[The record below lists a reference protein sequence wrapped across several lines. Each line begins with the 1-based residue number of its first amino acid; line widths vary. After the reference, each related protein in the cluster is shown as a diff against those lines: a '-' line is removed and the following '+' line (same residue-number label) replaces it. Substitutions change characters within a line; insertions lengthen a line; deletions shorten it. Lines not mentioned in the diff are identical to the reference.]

1 MNISSVPPGT
11 FLGFVPGLF
20 YDDYSEFN
28 DNTPPDMHF
37 FRFDGPILDFTSKI
51 YHPYEPGFV
60 YDDYSI
66 RIQDIT
72 ELAARCSIPFRN
84 KN

>member
-11 FLGFVPGLF
+11 FLGFVPGVF

-28 DNTPPDMHF
+28 DKTPPDMHF

-51 YHPYEPGFV
+51 YHPY
-60 YDDYSI
+60 
-66 RIQDIT
+66 
-72 ELAARCSIPFRN
+72 
-84 KN
+84 